1 MEKPKLIKIKI
12 SDIVPNTG
20 QIPDVP
26 KNPRFIRD
34 EKYEA
39 LLRSMRDD
47 PEHMEINPLKVY
59 LYDGKYVTIS
69 GNHRLR
75 AAKELKWKEI
85 DCFIIPQETPTY
97 LLRKRAITENEIFSS
112 TDYDIIKEEW
122 DIDECLEWGMD
133 VEFLKHDE
141 NDDLNMDDFFEE
153 VENGEAR
160 KNSDNSISIT
170 VPKALEEKLEEIRNK
185 VKTALAD
192 YQGVIVR

>member
-75 AAKELKWKEI
+75 AAKERR
-85 DCFIIPQETPTY
+85 
-97 LLRKRAITENEIFSS
+97 RKVS
-112 TDYDIIKEEW
+112 
-122 DIDECLEWGMD
+122 
-133 VEFLKHDE
+133 
-141 NDDLNMDDFFEE
+141 
-153 VENGEAR
+153 
-160 KNSDNSISIT
+160 
-170 VPKALEEKLEEIRNK
+170 
-185 VKTALAD
+185 
-192 YQGVIVR
+192 